1 MQLTSLSLTEAA
13 SLLSSHRISPV
24 ELTKAHLT
32 RIEQIDPQVNSYITV
47 TGELALQEARA
58 AEQAIMQ
65 GNYRGALHGIP
76 LALKDLYETAGVRT
90 TAGSRFLR
98 DYVPAADCAVV
109 ERLKAAGAISL
120 GKLNMHEWAMS
131 VTNLNPHYGDCTNP
145 WDERR
150 IAGGSSGGSGAALA
164 AELCLGSL
172 GSDTAGSIRIPASLC
187 GVVGLKPTYGRCS
200 ARGVLPLSWNM
211 DHVGPM
217 ARRVADVA
225 HLLQAI
231 AGYDPADPY
240 SADQPVADYVT
251 NLAAGR
257 RGWRV
262 ALVLDGFL
270 PASRPADPEV
280 LQAVRQAASVF
291 AGLGALVSEVALPE
305 LEDIWRQNSC
315 ILMSDAL
322 AFHSQRLAESP
333 EDFGADVLAGLTRA
347 ASHSGADY
355 ARARHAQM
363 LLRQRLLAFFNDYD
377 LVLTASTPVA
387 ATLRVE
393 EQGRANRPPMIGYTA
408 PFNFVSLPA
417 LSVPGGFTATGLP
430 VGVQLVGRPW
440 AEAAVL
446 QAGHAYEQ
454 ATAWHTRQP
463 NL

>member
-1 MQLTSLSLTEAA
+1 MQLTSLTLTEAA
-13 SLLSSHRISPV
+13 DLLKSRQISPV
-24 ELTKAHLT
+24 ELTEAHLS
-32 RIEQIDPQVNSYITV
+32 RIEQIDRQVNSYITV
-47 TGELALQEARA
+47 TAEQALQEARA
-58 AEQAIMQ
+58 AEETLMQ
-65 GNYRGALHGIP
+65 GIYRGPLHGIP
-76 LALKDLYETAGVRT
+76 LALKDVYATAGVRT
-90 TAGSRFLR
+90 TAGSHFLR
-98 DYVPAADCAVV
+98 DYVPTADCAVV

-131 VTNLNPHYGDCTNP
+131 VTNLNPHYGDCMNP
-145 WDERR
+145 WDASR
-150 IAGGSSGGSGAALA
+150 IAGGSSGGTGAALA
-164 AELCLGSL
+164 AELCLVSL

-217 ARRVADVA
+217 GRRVADVA

-240 SADQPVADYVT
+240 SANQPADDYVT
-251 NLAAGR
+251 NLAAGV

-270 PASRPADPEV
+270 PERRPADPEV

-291 AGLGALVSEVALPE
+291 TELGAVVSAVALPE
-305 LEDIWRQNSC
+305 LQDIWRQNSC

-322 AFHSQRLAESP
+322 AVHAQRLAEAP
-333 EDFGADVLAGLTRA
+333 EDFGADVLDGLTRA
-347 ASHSGADY
+347 TKHTGADY
-355 ARARHAQM
+355 ARARRAQV
-363 LLRQRLLAFFNDYD
+363 LLRQSLLAFFADYD

-387 ATLRVE
+387 ATLRAA
-393 EQGRANRPPMIGYTA
+393 EQGRTNRPPLIGYTA

-417 LSVPGGFTATGLP
+417 LALPGGFTSTGLP
-430 VGVQLVGRPW
+430 LGLQIVGRPW

-454 ATAWHTRQP
+454 ATTWHTRKP